1 MQRAIRRTRTRA
13 ITSVLLT
20 MALSACPKG
29 HESESPDGD
38 GSSAAW
44 TPPPTPAAG
53 ADVDAEVTLVGTPVP
68 EPPRLTWRE
77 RIFVDAE
84 SLKKDDPPLYMR
96 IKTAV
101 PEGDDPDDPAFQAIV
116 TKDPRAAAVLLARIQ
131 STKEPD
137 DVRVALIRQL
147 PFTNGEWSEAAAH
160 LIRYEAEPAV
170 RRELILAMRFAAG
183 EHAVTGLRRALSDEE
198 PELRAAAARIAGFHR
213 GSVALEAELVAH
225 LIGEPDWET
234 RVEVARTLGR
244 LRLSGAFSALVT
256 ALDDRDWRVRRESL
270 IALDLIDHDQ
280 AVANARVQAAA
291 RDRNPQVAAQAK
303 RMLKAT
309 AAPRPSAT
317 ATSATSTTSA
327 TSATPR

>member
-1 MQRAIRRTRTRA
+1 MQSAIRRTRTRA

-29 HESESPDGD
+29 HETEEPDGE
-38 GSSAAW
+38 GPTAW

-53 ADVDAEVTLVGTPVP
+53 AAPEDREVTLVGTPVP
-68 EPPRLTWRE
+68 EQPRLTWRE
-77 RIFVDAE
+77 RIFVDSE

-96 IKTAV
+96 VKTAV

-137 DVRVALIRQL
+137 DVRIALIRQL

-160 LIRYEAEPAV
+160 LIRYEAEPSV
-170 RRELILAMRFAAG
+170 RRELILAMRFAAS

-198 PELRAAAARIAGFHR
+198 PELRAAAARIAGFHQAA
-213 GSVALEAELVAH
+213 VALEAELVAH

-244 LRLSGAFSALVT
+244 LRLGGAFSALVT

-291 RDRNPQVAAQAK
+291 RDRNAQVAAQAK
-303 RMLKAT
+303 RMLKG
-309 AAPRPSAT
+309 APRPAAAPT
-317 ATSATSTTSA
+317 
-327 TSATPR
+327 TPR